1 MSSIS
6 VYHLS
11 LVLFWLCQSLVNIWH
26 KKVCFTLDESSL
38 MILFC
43 IIPSSKL
50 GLKRFICYSV
60 DILYKTARLATRW
73 WFIVGV
79 GWVGC
84 WMLITARS
92 FMFLPLVNCYRI
104 VYFGI
109 HRITDSPG
117 LAKSRFNIQAVIAL
131 HCLCSECN
139 IDLYKLVSN
148 CNMPYV
154 WLETQVGLQNIQ
166 LFLKAFNNVFYNF
179 S

>member
-6 VYHLS
+6 VFHLS
-11 LVLFWLCQSLVNIWH
+11 FVLFWLCRSPVYIWH

-50 GLKRFICYSV
+50 SLKRFICYSV
-60 DILYKTARLATRW
+60 DILYKTARLAVRW

-92 FMFLPLVNCYRI
+92 FMFLPLVNCYLI
-104 VYFGI
+104 VFFGI

-131 HCLCSECN
+131 HCIVYVVNVILTYISWFQIVICPMFGWRLKLAYRISDCS
-139 IDLYKLVSN
+139 
-148 CNMPYV
+148 
-154 WLETQVGLQNIQ
+154 
-166 LFLKAFNNVFYNF
+166 
-179 S
+179 